1 MLPAKAV
8 FVSAGRFFSTF
19 SVEYAAQECL
29 FIDGRRFREFVAQ
42 FVNVA
47 HTPDLGEALLAER
60 VGKLALEDVRRKQP
74 VDNAKAENTWSTK
87 HLSVEDAFISIRS
100 F

>member
-19 SVEYAAQECL
+19 PVEYAAQECAVRVSA
-29 FIDGRRFREFVAQ
+29 GKFVAQ
-42 FVNVA
+42 LVDIA

-60 VGKLALEDVRRKQP
+60 VGKLALEDVRRD
-74 VDNAKAENTWSTK
+74 V
-87 HLSVEDAFISIRS
+87 
-100 F
+100 